1 MLDVVGIFRCFQK
14 IGDVIGIQA
23 DERLITQLFEEFNP
37 VYPERPVADNN
48 GGIGPN
54 PSTWLFF
61 TATRLNPKLII
72 ESRGG
77 WGHSSWLLRRAC
89 HEAKIHA
96 FDLDPSHLTKRGK
109 SITYHEKEWDSHHF
123 KDVNPY
129 RSFLFFHDHVIPCQ
143 RIRESFEKDSI
154 FCRLMA
160 ICRQEKWLRLDCP
173 FHD

>member
-77 WGHSSWLLRRAC
+77 WD
-89 HEAKIHA
+89 IHPGFFA
-96 FDLDPSHLTKRGK
+96 ELATKPKYMPLISTR
-109 SITYHEKEWDSHHF
+109 
-123 KDVNPY
+123 
-129 RSFLFFHDHVIPCQ
+129 VI
-143 RIRESFEKDSI
+143 
-154 FCRLMA
+154 
-160 ICRQEKWLRLDCP
+160 
-173 FHD
+173 